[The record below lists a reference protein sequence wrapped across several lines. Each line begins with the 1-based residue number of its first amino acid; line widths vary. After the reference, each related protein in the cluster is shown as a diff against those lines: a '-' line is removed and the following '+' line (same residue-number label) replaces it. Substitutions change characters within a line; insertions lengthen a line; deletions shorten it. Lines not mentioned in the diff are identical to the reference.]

1 MTSHPSCASA
11 DRRVRIATPP
21 HTHARTN
28 KRLFSKPRISRTT
41 CHPPAFR
48 DCTSTTPQPA
58 LHPPLH
64 LPTSTCPPGA
74 HHMHVAATAQVHA
87 GPYRDIPVALATAL
101 SSQGNVAPTAHSRT
115 LRLPCRLHK
124 ARGYALVRPQAP
136 GHFLY
141 GPGRGG
147 RGGMA
152 RAPDRGGLRVAGPGL
167 VSRPQ
172 RQARHGALPSKPPS
186 VTTPQP
192 APHSGTLEAP
202 QRTARRPPST
212 AAIPFGHERP
222 SGLGSRRTTG
232 ALDT

>member
-1 MTSHPSCASA
+1 
-11 DRRVRIATPP
+11 
-21 HTHARTN
+21 
-28 KRLFSKPRISRTT
+28 
-41 CHPPAFR
+41 
-48 DCTSTTPQPA
+48 
-58 LHPPLH
+58 
-64 LPTSTCPPGA
+64 
-74 HHMHVAATAQVHA
+74 MHVAATAQVHA

-124 ARGYALVRPQAP
+124 ARGYALVRPRAP
-136 GHFLY
+136 GHFRY

-186 VTTPQP
+186 VTTTPSRRP
-192 APHSGTLEAP
+192 TPGPFKPHSARRAGRP
-202 QRTARRPPST
+202 RRPPSCFWLVSSRCPQGAARALTTHQAGGGGSSPLRGAATSPWSSSCAHT
-212 AAIPFGHERP
+212 APTGDGATARP
-222 SGLGSRRTTG
+222 SAPPLPSPQNRH
-232 ALDT
+232 